1 MNIFIILVSLGI
13 LSMIVGGIM
22 KLFKRRKKVE
32 KKVIQSFVVPMEDY
46 DHPNIMVRDPNHQLY
61 DKFIKEYDPSKDFKF
76 NNVAYRPGARN
87 TCPFGI
93 SNGFKYNKFNKME
106 WGYVRMHTGVD
117 RAGAAERK
125 GIKDIVYSP
134 FTFNRSVFTD
144 YNGKGYGSLI
154 QLFNDEYGFEM
165 RIAHMNPNK
174 DILKWTLG
182 ELKNGHKIEIGWM
195 LGKAGNYGNS
205 SGAHTHTEF
214 ISLDDS
220 CEVFDILLEE
230 KYGDA
235 AYKETTPAQVI
246 KEYKKQSKFKNASD
260 RTILK
265 DWEAVKAY
273 RGCFFYNKYKYKFQR
288 PSGLKYTRYASNY
301 LFNGL

>member
-1 MNIFIILVSLGI
+1 MDMYIVSVVIGIVFMIL
-13 LSMIVGGIM
+13 GGKNKM
-22 KLFKRRKKVE
+22 FWNKNNDKVTNRR
-32 KKVIQSFVVPMEDY
+32 VPMEDEG
-46 DHPNIMVRDPNHQLY
+46 HPVIIVKDPDFQLY
-61 DKFIKEYDPSKDFKF
+61 KKFMEKYDPSKDFKF
-76 NNVAYRPGARN
+76 DNVTYRPGARN

-93 SNGFKYNKFNKME
+93 SNGFKYINNKME

-117 RAGAAERK
+117 RAGAAERA
-125 GIKDIVYSP
+125 GIKDIVYVP
-134 FTFNRSVFTD
+134 FDFNRSAITD
-144 YNGKGYGSLI
+144 YKGSGYGTLI
-154 QLFNDEYGFEM
+154 QLFNNEYGFEM
-165 RIAHMNPNK
+165 RIAHMHPK
-174 DILKWTLG
+174 EDILKWSHDR
-182 ELKNGHKIEIGWM
+182 LKKGMSMKAGWI
-195 LGKAGNYGNS
+195 LGKAGTYGNS
-205 SGAHTHTEF
+205 SGNHTHTEI

-230 KYGDA
+230 QYGDKSL
-235 AYKETTPAQVI
+235 KEITPNQVI
-246 KEYKKQSKFKNASD
+246 KEYKKQHNFKDSSD